1 MLAKKKIMDTK
12 DQIDD
17 IREKILEGLKI
28 AYEKLIEMKRKNG
41 SVLVI
46 SDKGEIIKIKPE
58 KK

>member
-1 MLAKKKIMDTK
+1 MGTK

-46 SDKGEIIKIKPE
+46 SDKGEIIKTKPE